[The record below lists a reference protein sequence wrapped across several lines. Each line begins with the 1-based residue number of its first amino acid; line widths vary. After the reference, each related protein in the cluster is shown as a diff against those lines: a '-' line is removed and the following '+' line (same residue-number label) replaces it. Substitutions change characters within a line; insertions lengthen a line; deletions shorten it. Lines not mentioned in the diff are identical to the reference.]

1 VRVLEPLVEPDGR
14 GLDSIASLVEEGA
27 VRVVVDSVFALEQAA
42 DAHRRLESGGVRG
55 KVVLSVR

>member
-1 VRVLEPLVEPDGR
+1 
-14 GLDSIASLVEEGA
+14 
-27 VRVVVDSVFALEQAA
+27 VFALEQAA